1 MKDFSMD
8 MTMDVNLDELTQFVE
23 EDLPGL
29 LLNNTTDF
37 GIAAFCLQAV
47 MDAIQAAK
55 QTSASEEKV

>member
-37 GIAAFCLQAV
+37 
-47 MDAIQAAK
+47 
-55 QTSASEEKV
+55 E

>member
-55 QTSASEEKV
+55 QND

>member
-1 MKDFSMD
+1 MQDFSMD

-47 MDAIQAAK
+47 MDAITAAK
-55 QTSASEEKV
+55 NSNNND

>member
-47 MDAIQAAK
+47 MDAIEAAK
-55 QTSASEEKV
+55 QND

>member
-47 MDAIQAAK
+47 MDAIETAK
-55 QTSASEEKV
+55 QND